1 VEFSGIPGLGRYGK
15 PSVTIGSILAVL
27 ALLLSII
34 FVNAY
39 PWDTTAYHLPF
50 TARQFHIKDL
60 SGITELLPSR
70 YEGFPKFWR
79 IALYPGLILRAPR
92 LFLICNFLSIGILC
106 IVSKKLLRLPWW
118 LTCCAVL
125 CFPISLEG
133 FRSSYQ
139 DFSTNA
145 FIAAG
150 ALFTACS
157 DSGNAIT
164 NHHWKRINLGL
175 LMLALAANIKTQG
188 LLMAIAVL
196 ASCVLW
202 TLVQKRRNQASCDG
216 EDSVCVAHKAHISI
230 FSWLITYSLLVI
242 IFVQPIANIFSHSN
256 PFYPVRVFGLQGTET
271 AYSTTIQYIPNL
283 PIARNLL
290 GFYSSAL
297 EIDPI
302 VRSERGWSFE
312 RSIGAFNRV
321 NKKFYRSGGAG
332 LSDIRTGGS
341 NGFLFLILSIIA
353 FWPLCGI
360 LSGNAQLMLDM
371 PRAKLMTS
379 VILIAFLPQSM
390 ELRYYLSALFIACLL
405 ALTSANKF
413 FSKLSLIMVFLAMSF
428 SIISVFQGK
437 TVLAEIVG
445 QRAIGPTILNAIN
458 VDKTQLISAERCYEM
473 GTLKSNLHGAN
484 RALILDKTKVENNIP
499 FQCRMVIEK
508 NTFIDY
514 SDTSNRRQ
522 IPWSQFTDPWP

>member
-1 VEFSGIPGLGRYGK
+1 MGISIIKFSGMPALGRYSK
-15 PSVTIGSILAVL
+15 QSVTIGSILAVF
-27 ALLLSII
+27 ALLMSILFI
-34 FVNAY
+34 NAY

-50 TARQFHIKDL
+50 TARQFHIEDL

-70 YEGFPKFWR
+70 YEGFPKLWR

-92 LFLICNFLSIGILC
+92 LFLLCNFLSIGILC
-106 IVSKKLLRLPWW
+106 IASMKMLRMPWW

-150 ALFTACS
+150 ALFIACS
-157 DSGNAIT
+157 DNDNSIA
-164 NHHWKRINLGL
+164 NHHWKRINFGL
-175 LMLALAANIKTQG
+175 LLLALAANIKTQG

-196 ASCVLW
+196 ASCVFW
-202 TLVQKRRNQASCDG
+202 TLIQKKRNQVSYYRKKSEQSANKLQ
-216 EDSVCVAHKAHISI
+216 ASI
-230 FSWLITYSLLVI
+230 FSRLITCSLLVI
-242 IFVQPIANIFSHSN
+242 IFVQPIANIFSHFN
-256 PFYPVRVFGLQGTET
+256 PFYPVRVFGLQGTEAQYLT
-271 AYSTTIQYIPNL
+271 PIQYIPNV
-283 PIARNLL
+283 PIAKNLL

-302 VRSERGWSFE
+302 VRSEQSWFFR
-312 RSIGAFNRV
+312 RSLWASNAV
-321 NKKFYRSGGAG
+321 KKQFYRSGEAVI
-332 LSDIRTGGS
+332 SDIRTGGS

-353 FWPLCGI
+353 FWPLYYI
-360 LSGNAQLMLDM
+360 LSGNAKIKLDM

-390 ELRYYLSALFIACLL
+390 ELRYYLGALFVTCLL
-405 ALTSANKF
+405 ALISVNKF
-413 FSKLSLIMVFLAMSF
+413 FSKLSLTMVLLAMSF
-428 SIISVFQGK
+428 SIVAVFQGNLK
-437 TVLAEIVG
+437 TALKETVG
-445 QRAIGPTILNAIN
+445 QRTIGATILNIIN
-458 VDKTQLISAERCYEM
+458 VDRNQLISAERCYEIGAM
-473 GTLKSNLHGAN
+473 RSDMHGDK
-484 RALILDKTKVENNIP
+484 RVLILNKAKVENNIP

-514 SDTSNRRQ
+514 V
-522 IPWSQFTDPWP
+522 